1 MIRSTSMESLPPGGS
16 VRLDFSFLFVGLHF
30 PPHCDFG
37 KSKKK
42 KKKKYWQD
50 IIPDVVCIKQW
61 SLKMIKLEITAHYLN
76 LLDSNVQLFLLY
88 KSLICITLPR

>member
-1 MIRSTSMESLPPGGS
+1 MTPPQQLSALSLQARRCREAMIRSTSMESLPPGGS

-42 KKKKYWQD
+42 KKKN
-50 IIPDVVCIKQW
+50 
-61 SLKMIKLEITAHYLN
+61 TGRT
-76 LLDSNVQLFLLY
+76 LFQML
-88 KSLICITLPR
+88 CA